1 MITEVGLQVSQP
13 ELPQEKRHINQ
24 QRKQQIKQ
32 PAEQQQIKQKCHQEE
47 ACQQKEA
54 CNQKQACQLN
64 IAWNQEEVRQQKEAW
79 IICPAC
85 HNKTRTRVREDTVLL
100 NFPLYCPKCKQE
112 HLINVKQLHI
122 SVITEPDAQMQSR

>member
-1 MITEVGLQVSQP
+1 MITEVGLQVSQL
-13 ELPQEKRHINQ
+13 ELPQEKRHIKQ

-32 PAEQQQIKQKCHQEE
+32 PAG
-47 ACQQKEA
+47 QQKET
-54 CNQKQACQLN
+54 
-64 IAWNQEEVRQQKEAW
+64 W

-85 HNKTRTRVREDTVLL
+85 HNKTRTRVRADTVLL

>member
-13 ELPQEKRHINQ
+13 ELLQEKRHINQ

-54 CNQKQACQLN
+54 CNQKQAYQLN
-64 IAWNQEEVRQQKEAW
+64 IAWNQKEVRQQKEAW

>member
-1 MITEVGLQVSQP
+1 MITEVRLQVSQP

-47 ACQQKEA
+47 ACHKKEA

>member
-1 MITEVGLQVSQP
+1 MITQVGLQVSQP
-13 ELPQEKRHINQ
+13 ELLQEKRHINQ

-32 PAEQQQIKQKCHQEE
+32 PAEQQQIKQRCHQ
-47 ACQQKEA
+47 KDA
-54 CNQKQACQLN
+54 CNQKQACH
-64 IAWNQEEVRQQKEAW
+64 QEEVRQQKEAW